1 MRLMLLDTRAEQRDV
16 LVILIRPAVVGTA
29 LVRPDLLAL
38 CAIDA
43 EANVTNK
50 IGSASKSLL
59 GDSED
64 GRFFPVEFVVA
75 IGDELSSG
83 SRSPC
88 AAPLVVFLRLRLKL
102 RDVERPAINVSVEFG
117 GHLWNFKGKNV
128 ALNAGDYGLNPALG
142 FLFLV
147 GHDLKVDAV
156 ALL

>member
-1 MRLMLLDTRAEQRDV
+1 M
-16 LVILIRPAVVGTA
+16 
-29 LVRPDLLAL
+29 
-38 CAIDA
+38 
-43 EANVTNK
+43 TNK